1 MRTVVPVRQVQSRHV
16 ERHVA
21 EAISQRLG
29 HHAAD
34 AVIGLTREAGG
45 SVILHLNS
53 GGNACVVEARLRA
66 LGYCVEPTDYDSYG
80 PGRYGVKLRVSPG
93 DSSSSRWCVGSR
105 TPPSVVRLDLPG
117 SYANP
122 RGICSYCG
130 REMPVL
136 GDATVRRHTGEGGTP
151 VRRRPAAGAIES

>member
-1 MRTVVPVRQVQSRHV
+1 MRTVGPVRQVQSRHV
-16 ERHVA
+16 ERHAV

-29 HHAAD
+29 HHVAD

-53 GGNACVVEARLRA
+53 GGNASAAESRLRA

-93 DSSSSRWCVGSR
+93 DSSSRWCVGSR
-105 TPPSVVRLDLPG
+105 TPPSVVRLDSPG

-122 RGICSYCG
+122 RGICSHCG

-136 GDATVRRHTGEGGTP
+136 GDATVRRHTVEGGPP
-151 VRRRPAAGAIES
+151 VRRRSAAGALES